1 MTQLKSKFQTS
12 SAITISLAHLLH
24 DVYSSFLAPLLPLLI
39 EKLSFSYTAAAFLTV
54 LQRAPSLLN
63 PFIGIMADKF
73 QIKYFIVI
81 TPSITAISM
90 SLLGLAPNY
99 AVLSLIM
106 ITMGLSSTFFHV
118 PAPVLIKH
126 VSGSRVGLGM
136 SFFMLG
142 GEGARSLGP
151 IFILSAVSWWGLEGT
166 YRLIPIGLAIS
177 VILYFKLNH
186 IDGISHKTAHT
197 TSATISATFQKH
209 FKTLLLLSGYLGSHS
224 LMKGGLSAFLPIYM
238 TEKGLSIWIAGIS
251 LAVLQF
257 AGVLGTLAAGP
268 LSDIFGRRKIL
279 FVVALVCPFLLL
291 GFSKAD
297 DMVTIMILLF
307 ITGIFIFAPQP
318 VMLARVNEIR
328 TDHPSFIN
336 GIYMALNFIT
346 TAAAIMLI
354 GFLGDRI
361 GLVRTYE
368 IAAYMAF
375 GAIPLA
381 LMIQNKKITPETP

>member
-1 MTQLKSKFQTS
+1 MTQLKSKFQTGN
-12 SAITISLAHLLH
+12 AITISLAHLLH

-39 EKLSFSYTAAAFLTV
+39 EKLAFSYTAAGFLTV
-54 LQRAPSLLN
+54 LQRGPSLLN
-63 PFIGIMADKF
+63 PLIGILADKF
-73 QIKYFIVI
+73 QVKYFIVI

-99 AVLSLIM
+99 AVLALIM
-106 ITMGLSSTFFHV
+106 VTMGMSATFFHV

-126 VSGSRVGLGM
+126 VSGNRVGLGM

-151 IFILSAVSWWGLEGT
+151 IFILTAVSWWGLEGT

-177 VILYFKLNH
+177 VILYFKLNR
-186 IDGISHKTAHT
+186 IDGIKQKAKHTA
-197 TSATISATFQKH
+197 SATVSATFQRH
-209 FKTLLLLSGYLGSHS
+209 FKTLMLLSGYLSSHS

-238 TEKGLSIWIAGIS
+238 TEKGVSIWLAGIS

-279 FVVALVCPFLLL
+279 FVIAVVCPFLLL
-291 GFSKAD
+291 GFSKAEN
-297 DMVTIMILLF
+297 MVFIMILLF

-336 GIYMALNFIT
+336 GTYMALNFIT
-346 TAAAIMLI
+346 TAVAIMI
-354 GFLGDRI
+354 VGFLGDKI
-361 GLVRTYE
+361 GLAKTYE
-368 IAAYMAF
+368 IAAYLAF

-381 LMIQNKKITPETP
+381 LMIQNKKIKPETL